1 MFWNFKVLYC
11 VHFINQCTRFIS
23 PTKCAKLTIYR
34 GADKSLAQPGRKQ
47 ATSTEDF
54 VSTLVLKAHLWQVA
68 VQVYHLQGE
77 QCQF

>member
-54 VSTLVLKAHLWQVA
+54 VSTLVLKAHL
-68 VQVYHLQGE
+68 
-77 QCQF
+77 